1 MKVVAMVPMKLNNER
16 VPNKNTKTFDD
27 GTPMCHLIFN
37 TLSEVEEI
45 DEIYCYCS
53 NPEIKNYLT
62 GRVKFLQRSESL
74 DTQQANRNDFTRAF
88 LNDVKTDIL
97 IIANATSPFLKAD
110 TVRKCINA
118 VKNQNY
124 DSAMAATK
132 FQEFLWKDGKSFNFD
147 SSNLPRSQDLPKIY
161 KETCGCEV
169 FYSENFLKTGNYV
182 GENIYF
188 CEVDKIE
195 ETDIDWPVDFEIA
208 NAIYMYMLKGKNK
221 ITGGI

>member
-62 GRVKFLQRSESL
+62 GRVQFLKRSESL
-74 DTQQANRNDFTRAF
+74 DTQTTRRGDLINAF
-88 LNDVKTDIL
+88 LKEINADIFVL
-97 IIANATSPFLKAD
+97 SHVTSPFLKAD

>member
-53 NPEIKNYLT
+53 NPDIKNYLT
-62 GRVKFLQRSESL
+62 SRVQFLKRSESL
-74 DTQQANRNDFTRAF
+74 DTQTTRRGDLINAF
-88 LNDVKTDIL
+88 LKEINADIFVL
-97 IIANATSPFLKAD
+97 SHVTSPFLKDD

-147 SSNLPRSQDLPKIY
+147 SSKLPRSQDLPKIY